1 MSAVQQEREAEEEKE
16 RAIRRAEELR
26 EANLA
31 ELRAELVAINE
42 PQAPPPSAPASSAA
56 VRAAYCLSLRLPM
69 HGLNV

>member
-1 MSAVQQEREAEEEKE
+1 MSAVQQEREAEEEKD

-26 EANLA
+26 LANLA

-42 PQAPPPSAPASSAA
+42 PQAPPPSAPSSAA
-56 VRAAYCLSLRLPM
+56 VRAACCLSLRLPM